1 MILGKFSDFP
11 IVRLIIEIGE
21 LDIATAE
28 ELVIIKQLTKYS
40 HGLKG
45 AVVWS
50 SLTHFRD
57 FNVTG
62 FKWVQYPTMMPNY
75 EF

>member
-40 HGLKG
+40 H
-45 AVVWS
+45 
-50 SLTHFRD
+50 
-57 FNVTG
+57 
-62 FKWVQYPTMMPNY
+62 
-75 EF
+75 